1 MIATIEISMYSLT
14 DAYEQNI
21 IDSIQRIKLN
31 KNIRMEVNGLST
43 QLFGEYDELMEVL
56 KQEMETVFNN
66 GKAVFVLKLAGS
78 ELTRDKL
85 PEILKHTNNKP

>member
-14 DAYEQNI
+14 DAYEQNV
-21 IDSIQRIKLN
+21 IDFIQRIKLN
-31 KNIRMEVNGLST
+31 KNIRVEVNGLST

-56 KQEMETVFNN
+56 KQEMKTVFDN

-78 ELTRDKL
+78 ELTKEKL
-85 PEILKHTNNKP
+85 PEILK